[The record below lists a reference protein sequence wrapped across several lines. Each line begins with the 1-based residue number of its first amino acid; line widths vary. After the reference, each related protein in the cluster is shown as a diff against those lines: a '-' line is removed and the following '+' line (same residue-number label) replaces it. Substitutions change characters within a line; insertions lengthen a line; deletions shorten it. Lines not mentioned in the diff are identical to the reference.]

1 MSISYAD
8 DEEIDHVV
16 DSIQKRCAHVK
27 RIEHIGIHSVN
38 RKFQIETCQ
47 TDFFLFRFLFI

>member
-38 RKFQIETCQ
+38 RKFQIETYQ
-47 TDFFLFRFLFI
+47 TDFLLFRFLFI